1 MPGVADRVLAGG
13 NVIAFVAVNDTL
25 TTPTVG
31 TTPAYKL
38 SGNIITTSV
47 ERQDTGAYNVTIEH
61 VEDNA
66 ALQTFITASVN
77 VSGSTEELLFEDGST
92 EGASGANTKYIALVR
107 GGLQGGSAA
116 AGVARKVGVF
126 PVRMLSTSG
135 GYTQAGETY
144 NRVTLEFEGFKLE
157 KEIVV
162 SSGLFTG
169 IMTTPTAVTL
179 TTSLPFGTVVFN

>member
-13 NVIAFVAVNDTL
+13 NVIALVTVNDTI

-38 SGNIITTSV
+38 SGNIISTSV

-77 VSGSTEELLFEDGST
+77 TSGSTEELLFEDGST
-92 EGASGANTKYIALVR
+92 EGASGANTKYIAIVR
-107 GGLQGGSAA
+107 GGLQGGSTA
-116 AGVARKVGVF
+116 AGTARKVGVF

-157 KEIVV
+157 KPIT
-162 SSGLFTG
+162 LLATHLTDF
-169 IMTTPTAVTL
+169 MTTPTPVTL
-179 TTSLPFGTVVFN
+179 TSALPYGTVVFG

>member
-1 MPGVADRVLAGG
+1 MAGVSNRVLAGG
-13 NVIAFVAVNDTL
+13 NFVGFWSVDDTV

-31 TTPAYKL
+31 TSYAYKL
-38 SGNIITTSV
+38 TGNIITTSV

-66 ALQTFITASVN
+66 ALQSFITASVN
-77 VSGSTEELLFEDGST
+77 VSGATEELLFEDGTT
-92 EGASGANTKYIALVR
+92 EGASGANTKYIVAVK
-107 GGLQGGSAA
+107 GGLAGGAQGA
-116 AGVARKVGVF
+116 ARKCGVF

-157 KEIVV
+157 K
-162 SSGLFTG
+162 
-169 IMTTPTAVTL
+169 AVTL
-179 TTSLPFGTVVFN
+179 AATYFTEFMTTATPVTLTSSIPYGTVVFS

>member
-1 MPGVADRVLAGG
+1 MAGVANRVLAGG
-13 NVIAFVAVNDTL
+13 NAVGFWSVDDTV

-31 TTPAYKL
+31 TTYAYKL
-38 SGNIITTSV
+38 TGNIITTSV

-66 ALQTFITASVN
+66 ALQAFISTSVN
-77 VSGSTEELLFEDGST
+77 VSGATEELLFEDGTT
-92 EGASGANTKYIALVR
+92 EGASGANTKYIVAVK
-107 GGLQGGSAA
+107 GGLAGGTQGA
-116 AGVARKVGVF
+116 ARKCGVF

-157 KEIVV
+157 K
-162 SSGLFTG
+162 
-169 IMTTPTAVTL
+169 AVTL
-179 TTSLPFGTVVFN
+179 AATYFSEFMTTATPVTLTSSIPYGTVVFS

>member
-1 MPGVADRVLAGG
+1 MPGVADRILAGG
-13 NVIAFVAVNDTL
+13 NVVAFVTVNDTL
-25 TTPTVG
+25 TTPTIG

-66 ALQTFITASVN
+66 ALQTFITSSVN
-77 VSGSTEELLFEDGST
+77 VTGSTEELLFEDGST

-107 GGLQGGSAA
+107 GGLAGGA
-116 AGVARKVGVF
+116 AGAARKVGVF

-157 KEIVV
+157 KQVV
-162 SSGLFTG
+162 VPTSLLTTEFF
-169 IMTTPTAVTL
+169 TTPVAVTL
-179 TTSLPFGTVVFN
+179 STSLPFGTVVFN

>member
-13 NVIAFVAVNDTL
+13 NNIGFWTVNDG
-25 TTPTVG
+25 TTPSVG
-31 TTPAYKL
+31 TTYTYRL

-47 ERQDTGAYNVTIEH
+47 ERQDTGAYNVTVEH

-77 VSGSTEELLFEDGST
+77 VSGSTEELLFEDGAT
-92 EGASGANTKYIALVR
+92 EGASGANTKYICAVR
-107 GGLQGGSAA
+107 GGLVGGAA
-116 AGVARKVGVF
+116 NAARKVGVF

-157 KEIVV
+157 KPITLLATHL
-162 SSGLFTG
+162 SDF
-169 IMTTPTAVTL
+169 MTTPTPVTL
-179 TTSLPFGTVVFN
+179 TAALPYGTVVFG